1 MTINKKKEID
11 YKERVLEEVKEIL
24 NLLGNKILCDI
35 FENYSDSSET
45 LFLKLREYNNALC
58 MNLREFEAQD
68 GEEDEDGI
76 KRLKSTVQPFIY
88 LNGVCIDAK
97 NISRIEFG
105 EDYNIKKHSFI
116 YNIIITKKYPS
127 PNEEFFIIPFLS
139 EENRDLGFDILRMKL
154 KICGI
159 EIF

>member
-1 MTINKKKEID
+1 MV
-11 YKERVLEEVKEIL
+11 Y
-24 NLLGNKILCDI
+24 G
-35 FENYSDSSET
+35 
-45 LFLKLREYNNALC
+45 
-58 MNLREFEAQD
+58 
-68 GEEDEDGI
+68 
-76 KRLKSTVQPFIY
+76 
-88 LNGVCIDAK
+88 IDAK

-116 YNIIITKKYPS
+116 YNIIITKKYHS